1 MKELWL
7 WLMALTALAMSFFLF
22 TMMTPSKAKAQS
34 VTGLSEILE
43 WFKDNV
49 EEPKKVPEYIPEPSE
64 EYQLRQM
71 DKKYLRLQFTE
82 FCASVGRPPEILVA
96 PLNQAFAIDPDSWG
110 PAVLWWNKIMMKY
123 KAAGCADA

>member
-22 TMMTPSKAKAQS
+22 TMMTPSKVKAQTT
-34 VTGLSEILE
+34 VGLMDWIWKNE
-43 WFKDNV
+43 V

-82 FCASVGRPPEILVA
+82 FCASVGRPPGILVA